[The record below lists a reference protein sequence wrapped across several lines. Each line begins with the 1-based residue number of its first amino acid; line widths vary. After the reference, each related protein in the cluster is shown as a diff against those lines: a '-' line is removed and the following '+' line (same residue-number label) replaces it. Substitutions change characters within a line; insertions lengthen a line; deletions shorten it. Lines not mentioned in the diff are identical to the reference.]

1 MALDFPNAPTI
12 GEKYPVTIEA
22 GVPQY
27 QWDGVAWMAAET
39 PQELTYVKR
48 AGDTMTGAL
57 TLPGNPTGPL
67 EAATKQMVDTKLPIA
82 GGTMTGNLTIGPT
95 GTPPALTLT
104 AGHGIPAYII
114 GSRNTLPRW
123 IMRLCDETVE
133 GGGNAGGNFD
143 ILRYDDAGNFIAPAF
158 SLNRATGTATFGN
171 INSASITATGNVAAT
186 GNVSAGGSVL
196 SSSAFLATSA
206 NAVLAGLGGTI
217 YLRPNGQ
224 GSGTGEAT
232 LDSAGKFIAS
242 MLSTK
247 EGINGGLLCKTGHA
261 NTNSGNWANLFWNGN
276 MQLYV
281 DNTYVGQIAIA
292 SDYRVKKD
300 VAALPSMW
308 ETIKAL
314 RPVKYTQADF
324 DPPSAVKT
332 AAKDYKPL
340 FVADDKERWGFL
352 AHEMQEMQLRI
363 EALEAT

>member
-1 MALDFPNAPTI
+1 MGRLVLAPI
-12 GEKYPVTIEA
+12 DYSIL
-22 GVPQY
+22 
-27 QWDGVAWMAAET
+27 
-39 PQELTYVKR
+39 LTY
-48 AGDTMTGAL
+48 
-57 TLPGNPTGPL
+57 TLFVLGIGWL
-67 EAATKQMVDTKLPIA
+67 LKEKTKTSEDFFHS
-82 GGTMTGNLTIGPT
+82 
-95 GTPPALTLT
+95 
-104 AGHGIPAYII
+104 GHGIPAYII